1 MSRPARLPLFWR
13 IQIASWVLFA
23 LATFPLKLAA
33 FPPFSAAVVITLTRE
48 PLGFLLTCGLRLL
61 YRRLFRREERSL
73 QLVLVVIGLSAV
85 AGVVDGLLGRAVSG
99 LLGHREDF
107 LLTLGVSAFRGTLYV
122 TWSLLYFWIKAVRAG
137 RERKLALA
145 HAETSRREAEF
156 QLLRAQINPHFLF
169 NALNTIL
176 ATLEPGQTRPQRV
189 VEGLADYLRY
199 SLQHRADQLVPL
211 GAEYDATLS
220 YLAVEQ
226 ERFRDELIADCSIEE
241 PVRPAPVP
249 AVLLQPLI
257 ENALKF
263 SRQTSE
269 PPYRV
274 RVRVTGP
281 LPGDRPGQ
289 TPAGQQAGTVPP
301 GAIHLEVANTGA
313 WVEPS
318 AAPGPHGTG
327 LANLRQRLALL
338 YPDRHR
344 LETTAADGWVRISVL
359 LSTTE
364 NLNPKIENA

>member
-1 MSRPARLPLFWR
+1 MSRLARLPLFWR
-13 IQIASWVLFA
+13 FQIAGWVLFA
-23 LATFPLKLAA
+23 VATFPLKLAA
-33 FPPFSAAVVITLTRE
+33 FPTVGAAVAIALTRE

-61 YRRLFRREERSL
+61 YRRLFPREERSL

-99 LLGHREDF
+99 LLGHLEDSVV
-107 LLTLGVSAFRGTLYV
+107 TLGVCAFRGTLYV
-122 TWSLLYFWIKAVRAG
+122 TWSLLYFWIKALRAG
-137 RERKLALA
+137 QQRELALA
-145 HAETSRREAEF
+145 HAETSRRGAEF
-156 QLLRAQINPHFLF
+156 QLLRAQVNPHFLF

-211 GAEYDATLS
+211 GSEYDATLS

-226 ERFRDELIADCSIEE
+226 ERFRDELVADCSIEE

-281 LPGDRPGQ
+281 ITGL
-289 TPAGQQAGTVPP
+289 VH
-301 GAIHLEVANTGA
+301 IEVANTGA

-318 AAPGPHGTG
+318 TAPGPHGTG
-327 LANLRQRLALL
+327 LANLRHRLALL
-338 YPDRHR
+338 YPERHR
-344 LETTAADGWVRISVL
+344 LETTAADGWVHVSVL
-359 LSTTE
+359 LSSTE
-364 NLNPKIENA
+364 NLRSKIENA